1 MSAPRKARNVQLV
14 KIQSEERLATTSEL
28 NSAPGLVTNCR
39 EARGMGYWAATKVKG
54 LSPEMYIIP
63 DADTF
68 HVVEGEILITARGFE
83 MGKITGIIGNF
94 GKRITSVPIF
104 F

>member
-1 MSAPRKARNVQLV
+1 MGAPRKARNVQLV

-68 HVVEGEILITARGFE
+68 HMVEGEILITE
-83 MGKITGIIGNF
+83 
-94 GKRITSVPIF
+94 KRKLWQT
-104 F
+104 